1 MLTIDLNHS
10 SRDVISE
17 RNLQMVTDVMLKAK
31 KTIVVTGAGISCSS
45 GIPDFR
51 SADGLYNLVKKQYPK
66 TVLKGKDLFDA
77 NLFRDCA
84 TTAVFYTFI
93 SELHAQTLKAKPSPT
108 HHFIKMLS
116 ERGKLLRC
124 YTQNIDCL
132 EEELGM
138 ETNLVCEKGKVKKDV
153 NVVQLHGSLR
163 KLKCTICSEP
173 YGFLTDYEKVFRE
186 GEAPDCPKCELNDVI
201 RVAQGKRKVATG
213 TLRPDIVLYNENHP
227 FGDAI
232 GRIQLSDLQKSPDVL
247 LVMGTSLKVHGLRLL
262 VRKAAKS
269 VHENKRG
276 CVILVNKT
284 PVVGKEWS
292 GVFDYFIEGEC
303 DRWCH
308 IVQDALRKV
317 KVQTKLPF
325 KALTPAQVEKQKQT
339 QEEEKQEQEQSS
351 DKENFVPVDHS
362 KKQKS
367 TSKKRPFSVMS
378 GKKISEEVA
387 SESIQ
392 AALGALGLGNSSSS
406 RLLSSSPACLSN
418 NNSNIVININNN
430 NNNGS
435 NGNNNVNPSHGRVIA
450 TCKKRTRDD
459 SSHATSITSS
469 PPPSPKKQNTL
480 TGLHVSK
487 ATLRRPVLAKSPAP
501 QASDASTKNMLAS
514 VVVDAPKSIA
524 ERRRTRSNC

>member
-1 MLTIDLNHS
+1 MLTIDLNQS
-10 SRDVISE
+10 DVVSE
-17 RNLQMVTDVMLKAK
+17 RHLQTVTDVMLRAK

-77 NLFRDCA
+77 NLFRDCT

-116 ERGKLLRC
+116 EKGKLLRC

-138 ETNLVCEKGKVKKDV
+138 ETKLVCEKGKVKKDV

-163 KLKCTICSEP
+163 KLKCTLCSEP
-173 YGFLTDYEKVFRE
+173 YGFITDYEKVFRE
-186 GEAPDCPKCELNDVI
+186 GEAPDCPKCELNDGI
-201 RVAQGKRKVATG
+201 RVAQGKRKIATG

-227 FGDAI
+227 FGEAI
-232 GRIQLSDLQKSPDVL
+232 GRIQLSDFQKSPDVL

-262 VRKAAKS
+262 VRKAAKI
-269 VHENKRG
+269 VHANKKG

-284 PVVGKEWS
+284 PVVGKEWN

-303 DRWCH
+303 DHWCH

-325 KALTPAQVEKQKQT
+325 KPLTTEQMEKQKQA
-339 QEEEKQEQEQSS
+339 QKEEKQEQEQSS
-351 DKENFVPVDHS
+351 DKENFIPLS
-362 KKQKS
+362 LYKKQKPGS
-367 TSKKRPFSVMS
+367 RKRPFAAMM
-378 GKKISEEVA
+378 GK
-387 SESIQ
+387 
-392 AALGALGLGNSSSS
+392 
-406 RLLSSSPACLSN
+406 
-418 NNSNIVININNN
+418 
-430 NNNGS
+430 
-435 NGNNNVNPSHGRVIA
+435 
-450 TCKKRTRDD
+450 
-459 SSHATSITSS
+459 
-469 PPPSPKKQNTL
+469 
-480 TGLHVSK
+480 
-487 ATLRRPVLAKSPAP
+487 
-501 QASDASTKNMLAS
+501 
-514 VVVDAPKSIA
+514 
-524 ERRRTRSNC
+524 

>member
-1 MLTIDLNHS
+1 MLTIDLNQQFQ
-10 SRDVISE
+10 DVVTE
-17 RNLQMVTDVMLKAK
+17 RHLHAVTDVMIKAK
-31 KTIVVTGAGISCSS
+31 KTLVVTGAGISCSS

-77 NLFRDCA
+77 NLFRDCT

-116 ERGKLLRC
+116 EKGKLLRC

-138 ETNLVCEKGKVKKDV
+138 ETSLVCEKGKVKKDV

-163 KLKCTICSEP
+163 KLKCTLCSEP
-173 YGFLTDYEKVFRE
+173 YGFQTDFEKVFRE

-262 VRKAAKS
+262 VRKAAKV
-269 VHENKRG
+269 VHENKKG

-284 PVVGKEWS
+284 PVVGKEWN
-292 GVFDYFIEGEC
+292 GVFDYFIEGET

-308 IVQDALRKV
+308 IVEDAIRKV

-325 KALTPAQVEKQKQT
+325 KAITVEQKEKQKQT
-339 QEEEKQEQEQSS
+339 KEQERQEQEQSS
-351 DKENFVPVDHS
+351 DKENDVPVDLS
-362 KKQKS
+362 KKQA
-367 TSKKRPFSVMS
+367 TNGKKRAFAAMQTN
-378 GKKISEEVA
+378 KISEEVVT
-387 SESIQ
+387 ESIQ
-392 AALGALGLGNSSSS
+392 AALCATSLTGV
-406 RLLSSSPACLSN
+406 SSPRSGSASVLVSN
-418 NNSNIVININNN
+418 NTIQE
-430 NNNGS
+430 
-435 NGNNNVNPSHGRVIA
+435 RVIA
-450 TCKKRTRDD
+450 NCRKRTT
-459 SSHATSITSS
+459 TSTSGSTTPTASLS
-469 PPPSPKKQNTL
+469 PSSPKKQNTL
-480 TGLHVSK
+480 SGMHVSK
-487 ATLRRPVLAKSPAP
+487 SSIRRPVLAKESKQPADRSS
-501 QASDASTKNMLAS
+501 SDNERFSS
-514 VVVDAPKSIA
+514 VEVAQPIA
-524 ERRRTRSNC
+524 QLRRTRSSARVEN

>member
-1 MLTIDLNHS
+1 MLTIDLSQPDSFKDKHL
-10 SRDVISE
+10 E
-17 RNLQMVTDVMLKAK
+17 AVTDVMLKAK

-77 NLFRDCA
+77 NLFRDCT

-116 ERGKLLRC
+116 EKGKLLRC

-138 ETNLVCEKGKVKKDV
+138 ETSLVCEKGKVKKDV

-173 YGFLTDYEKVFRE
+173 YGFVNDFERVFRE

-201 RVAQGKRKVATG
+201 RVAQGKRKIATG

-232 GRIQLSDLQKSPDVL
+232 GKIQVSDLQKSPDVL

-262 VRKAAKS
+262 VRKAAKV
-269 VHENKRG
+269 VHDNKKG
-276 CVILVNKT
+276 KVILVNKT

-292 GVFDYFIEGEC
+292 GVFDYFIEGET
-303 DRWCH
+303 DSWCS
-308 IVQDALRKV
+308 IVEDAIRKV
-317 KVQTKLPF
+317 KIQTKLPF
-325 KALTPAQVEKQKQT
+325 KALTEEQREQLKLKQK
-339 QEEEKQEQEQSS
+339 EQEP
-351 DKENFVPVDHS
+351 DKENHVPAERT
-362 KKQKS
+362 KQKVEAG
-367 TSKKRPFSVMS
+367 KKRSFSAS
-378 GKKISEEVA
+378 EKTFSEEKLA
-387 SESIQ
+387 ESIT
-392 AALGALGLGNSSSS
+392 AALGATDLGSSSTS
-406 RLLSSSPACLSN
+406 NNPFVLTDFNANKDRTIASCRRRTASAPATSPTPSPPSAPSSP
-418 NNSNIVININNN
+418 
-430 NNNGS
+430 
-435 NGNNNVNPSHGRVIA
+435 R
-450 TCKKRTRDD
+450 
-459 SSHATSITSS
+459 
-469 PPPSPKKQNTL
+469 KQNTL
-480 TGLHVSK
+480 TSLTKASLHVSK
-487 ATLRRPVLAKSPAP
+487 ASVRRPVLVKPEKA
-501 QASDASTKNMLAS
+501 MR
-514 VVVDAPKSIA
+514 VDNLP
-524 ERRRTRSNC
+524 ELRRTRSSKNL

>member
-1 MLTIDLNHS
+1 
-10 SRDVISE
+10 
-17 RNLQMVTDVMLKAK
+17 
-31 KTIVVTGAGISCSS
+31 
-45 GIPDFR
+45 DFR

-77 NLFRDCA
+77 NLFRDNT

-138 ETNLVCEKGKVKKDV
+138 ETSLVCEKGKVKKDV

-201 RVAQGKRKVATG
+201 RVAQGKRKIATG

-232 GRIQLSDLQKSPDVL
+232 GRIQISDLQKSPDVL

-262 VRKAAKS
+262 VRKVAKT
-269 VHENKRG
+269 VHENKKG

-284 PVVGKEWS
+284 PVVGKEWT

-308 IVQDALRKV
+308 IVEDALRKV

-325 KALTPAQVEKQKQT
+325 KALTPAQLEKQKQAKA
-339 QEEEKQEQEQSS
+339 EEKQEQEQSS
-351 DKENFVPVDHS
+351 DKENYVPLDLS
-362 KKQKS
+362 KKQKPG
-367 TSKKRPFSVMS
+367 SKKRPFSAMA
-378 GKKISEEVA
+378 GKKIPEEVVA
-387 SESIQ
+387 EPRRRIS
-392 AALGALGLGNSSSS
+392 GGFPTSSSS
-406 RLLSSSPACLSN
+406 SSSSSSPSSAAAAAAAAAALVAAAAAETTQMSL
-418 NNSNIVININNN
+418 
-430 NNNGS
+430 
-435 NGNNNVNPSHGRVIA
+435 A
-450 TCKKRTRDD
+450 TLAVT
-459 SSHATSITSS
+459 
-469 PPPSPKKQNTL
+469 
-480 TGLHVSK
+480 K
-487 ATLRRPVLAKSPAP
+487 ATLRP
-501 QASDASTKNMLAS
+501 
-514 VVVDAPKSIA
+514 
-524 ERRRTRSNC
+524 RTPIKYSSKI

>member
-1 MLTIDLNHS
+1 MLTIDLNHPS
-10 SRDVISE
+10 KDVVSARQLE
-17 RNLQMVTDVMLKAK
+17 MVTDVMLKAK

-116 ERGKLLRC
+116 EKGKLLRC

-138 ETNLVCEKGKVKKDV
+138 DTSLVCEKGKVKKDV

-232 GRIQLSDLQKSPDVL
+232 GRIQISDLQRSPDVL

-269 VHENKRG
+269 VHENKKGR
-276 CVILVNKT
+276 VILVNKT
-284 PVVGKEWS
+284 PVVGKEWN

-308 IVQDALRKV
+308 MVQEAIRKV

-325 KALTPAQVEKQKQT
+325 KTLTPEEVEKQKQA
-339 QEEEKQEQEQSS
+339 QEEEKREQEQLS
-351 DKENFVPVDHS
+351 DKENHVPLVLS
-362 KKQKS
+362 KKQNPG
-367 TSKKRPFSVMS
+367 SKKRTYSIMS
-378 GKKISEEVA
+378 GKKITEEVM

-392 AALGALGLGNSSSS
+392 AALGVSGLGNTSSSRPSNSSSS
-406 RLLSSSPACLSN
+406 SLSNSN
-418 NNSNIVININNN
+418 NNSNNNSINT
-430 NNNGS
+430 
-435 NGNNNVNPSHGRVIA
+435 SHGRAIA
-450 TCKKRTRDD
+450 SCKRR
-459 SSHATSITSS
+459 SREESPPPTSATSS

-480 TGLHVSK
+480 AGLHISK
-487 ATLRRPVLAKSPAP
+487 ATLRRPVLSKSATSSQGSNASAKNVLAAVVEVP
-501 QASDASTKNMLAS
+501 QPI
-514 VVVDAPKSIA
+514 V

>member
-1 MLTIDLNHS
+1 MLTIDLNQPTG
-10 SRDVISE
+10 DVVEE
-17 RNLQMVTDVMLKAK
+17 RHLQAVTDVMLKAR

-77 NLFRDCA
+77 NLFRDCT

-93 SELHAQTLKAKPSPT
+93 SELHAQTIKAKPSPT
-108 HHFIKMLS
+108 HHFIKLLS
-116 ERGKLLRC
+116 EKGKLLRC

-138 ETNLVCEKGKVKKDV
+138 ETSLVCDKGKVKKDV

-163 KLKCTICSEP
+163 KLKCTLCSEP
-173 YGFLTDYEKVFRE
+173 YGFQTDFEKVFRE

-227 FGDAI
+227 LGDAI
-232 GRIQLSDLQKSPDVL
+232 GRIQLNDLQKSPDVL

-269 VHENKRG
+269 VHENKKG

-303 DRWCH
+303 DRWCQ
-308 IVQDALRKV
+308 IVQDAFRKV

-325 KALTPAQVEKQKQT
+325 KALTSAQMEKQKQDL
-339 QEEEKQEQEQSS
+339 EEEKQDQGQSS
-351 DKENFVPVDHS
+351 DKENHTPLNFT
-362 KKQKS
+362 KKQKPG
-367 TSKKRPFSVMS
+367 SKKRPFAAMS
-378 GKKISEEVA
+378 GKKIQEETVSET
-387 SESIQ
+387 IQ
-392 AALGALGLGNSSSS
+392 VVLGMGSHQQMTSFNTGGTLSTAGSSGL
-406 RLLSSSPACLSN
+406 A
-418 NNSNIVININNN
+418 
-430 NNNGS
+430 NGS
-435 NGNNNVNPSHGRVIA
+435 TSTTQNRAIAACKTRINRNKSTTVLSVPALQGMFVTKASLTRPALVKKAAESAVPSA
-450 TCKKRTRDD
+450 
-459 SSHATSITSS
+459 
-469 PPPSPKKQNTL
+469 
-480 TGLHVSK
+480 
-487 ATLRRPVLAKSPAP
+487 
-501 QASDASTKNMLAS
+501 
-514 VVVDAPKSIA
+514 A
-524 ERRRTRSNC
+524 ERRRTRSSC